1 MSAELGAPLFAAQ
14 SAGVW
19 HGLWDVLVLLAIAL
33 VLGALAEQ
41 LRQSVIVG
49 YLIAGTLVGPSV
61 LGWIAGQEQLYALSE
76 LGVVLLLFAIGLEFS
91 PRRLMRLGSVVLGAG
106 PLQVIAT
113 TAAIAL
119 GAVACGLSG
128 AEALVVGAMAA
139 LSSTA
144 CVLRLL
150 TDRAEV
156 ESAYGRVATGILLV
170 QDVAV
175 VPLMLLITVLAG
187 GGSIGAIIV
196 KLLLYLLAAAGL
208 IAAFF
213 VVFNLLAPKV
223 LQLPSWRRNRDL
235 PSLLAAL
242 MAIGSAWAAEYF
254 GLSPALGAFSAGVL
268 LAVSPFANQIRAD
281 VRPLGTVMVTLFFA
295 SIGMFGDPVWLLG
308 HLGPVAALVAAIIAV
323 KTIIVALLAWLFGY
337 SFRYAL
343 AAGLCLAQVGEFSF
357 VVANIA
363 RTAGPEPIMGEE
375 TFRGVVSATIITLLL
390 TPYLVAAAPVVGA
403 VVERWLLRAPP
414 WQRRKQKLTAVAE
427 VLAVGNGGSASLRH
441 RGRRVLLVGFGPA
454 GQRVAE
460 GLLDA
465 YRDQLTVVDLNPDNL
480 KVAERYGLP
489 AHLGDAT
496 RPEILEHAG
505 IADARVV
512 VITTPAPQTGRQ
524 IVHQVRALAPDAMIV
539 ARSRYHVFH
548 WELLFAGA
556 QVVVDEEDLV
566 GRRLARVV
574 HQFLHQPLLPG

>member
-1 MSAELGAPLFAAQ
+1 
-14 SAGVW
+14 
-19 HGLWDVLVLLAIAL
+19 
-33 VLGALAEQ
+33 
-41 LRQSVIVG
+41 
-49 YLIAGTLVGPSV
+49 
-61 LGWIAGQEQLYALSE
+61 
-76 LGVVLLLFAIGLEFS
+76 
-91 PRRLMRLGSVVLGAG
+91 
-106 PLQVIAT
+106 
-113 TAAIAL
+113 
-119 GAVACGLSG
+119 
-128 AEALVVGAMAA
+128 MAA
-139 LSSTA
+139 LSSTG

-156 ESAYGRVATGILLV
+156 ESAYGRVASGILLV

-175 VPLMLLITVLAG
+175 VPMMLLITVLAG
-187 GGSIGAIIV
+187 GGSIAAIVV

-223 LQLPSWRRNRDL
+223 LRLPSWRRNRDL

-242 MAIGSAWAAEYF
+242 MALGSAWAAEYF

-268 LAVSPFANQIRAD
+268 LAVSPFVNQIRAD

-308 HLGPVAALVAAIIAV
+308 HLAPVTALVAAILVV
-323 KTIIVALLAWLFGY
+323 KTVIVAVLAWLFGY

-357 VVANIA
+357 VLANIA
-363 RTAGPEPIMGEE
+363 RTTGAEPIMGEE
-375 TFRGVVSATIITLLL
+375 TFRAVVSATIITLLL
-390 TPYLVAAAPVVGA
+390 TPYLVAGAPIVGA
-403 VVERWLLRAPP
+403 IVERWLLRAPP
-414 WQRRKQKLTAVAE
+414 WQRRRGVPTAVAE
-427 VLAVGNGGSASLRH
+427 LIAEPAPDASPEPARYTP
-441 RGRRVLLVGFGPA
+441 RRVLLIGFGPA

-465 YRDQLTVVDLNPDNL
+465 YRNQMTVVDLNPDNL
-480 KVAERYGLP
+480 RVAQRYGLP

-505 IADARVV
+505 IDGARVV

-524 IVHQVRALAPDAMIV
+524 IVHQIRALAPDAVIV

-548 WELLFAGA
+548 WELLLAGA

-574 HQFLHQPLLPG
+574 QQCLHQPLLPG